1 MKLCLLSITASH
13 YRKRIYQLIDS
24 SFDCRFIF
32 GNDNS
37 TVKRL
42 DNSSLKNVKELPNIK
57 IGKTKWYYQPQ
68 ILSSTK
74 NMM

>member
-24 SFDCRFIF
+24 SFECSFIF
-32 GNDNS
+32 GKDNS

-42 DNSSLKNVKELPNIK
+42 DYSFFKDVKELPNIK
-57 IGKTKWYYQPQ
+57 MVLSTTNNGKHKK
-68 ILSSTK
+68 I
-74 NMM
+74 